1 MFGIRPTM
9 KKTSNSAAT
18 PLPRNGSAAKQ
29 SRSKQPSLLRDSAH
43 SSRKKTDGL
52 HKQKSSIVPVKSS
65 TVSVKSSTVSVKKSS
80 PAKSTSM
87 REVEDGPKQ
96 QSAPELHLYEQIA
109 EEIRTQIEHRVL
121 QPGNRLPSVRKLSR
135 QKGVSISTVLQA
147 YMNLEDVGIIEARP
161 QSGYY
166 VRQQFRNM
174 PPEPSIQRFAPKPKP
189 VKNVVTLVEDL
200 INTYQYSD
208 FVPLGAAMPA
218 PDLLPIT
225 KISKLYASLARSEM
239 HKIARYEHPTGNVEL
254 RRQIVLRAMDWGG
267 LFAPDDVI
275 TTGAATEALT
285 LCLRAVAGEGDTIAV
300 ESPCY
305 FGILRVIE
313 GLGMKALEIPTD
325 PKSGIS
331 LESLEPVMR
340 KRQVKALVVVANF
353 SNPLGCC
360 MPDENKARLAALAA
374 EYEIPIIEDDVY
386 GEIYFS
392 VKRPRPLKAFDDAG
406 WVMLCDSFSKTVSP
420 GLRVGYTIPG
430 RFYENV
436 YRLKIASTLASPTL
450 PQLVMAKFLQTGGYE
465 HQMRALRKAFS
476 VQIQKTITAVGEYF
490 PEGTKVTRPTG
501 GFVVWVE
508 CPAKLDAITLHGEAM
523 REKIS
528 IAPGP
533 AFSKTE
539 QYNHF
544 IRLNCGYP
552 WTDRLD
558 DAVRTLGR
566 LAAELCR

>member
-1 MFGIRPTM
+1 MSGTRK
-9 KKTSNSAAT
+9 KKTAIMKNKVKISNKRLPTLLNARNSASLTELSSLLPDRSPSSVAVSSAT
-18 PLPRNGSAAKQ
+18 P
-29 SRSKQPSLLRDSAH
+29 
-43 SSRKKTDGL
+43 
-52 HKQKSSIVPVKSS
+52 
-65 TVSVKSSTVSVKKSS
+65 SV
-80 PAKSTSM
+80 A
-87 REVEDGPKQ
+87 G
-96 QSAPELHLYEQIA
+96 HLYEQIA
-109 EEIRTQIEHRVL
+109 REIRSQIEHRVL
-121 QPGNRLPSVRKLSR
+121 KPGDRLPSVRKLSR
-135 QKGVSISTVLQA
+135 QKGISISTVLQA
-147 YMNLEDVGIIEARP
+147 YMNLEDVGVIEARP

-166 VRQQFRNM
+166 VRQQFRNL
-174 PPEPSIQRFAPKPKP
+174 PPEPSIQRFAPTAKS

-225 KISKLYASLARSEM
+225 KISKLYASIARAEM
-239 HKIARYEHPTGNVEL
+239 HTIARYEHPSGNVEL

-267 LFAPDDVI
+267 LFAQDDVI
-275 TTGAATEALT
+275 TTGAATEALNI
-285 LCLRAVAGEGDTIAV
+285 CLHAVAKSGDTIAV

-325 PKSGIS
+325 PKTGIS

-340 KRQVKALVVVANF
+340 KQQVKAVIVVANF

-360 MPDENKARLAALAA
+360 MPDEQKAKLASLAA
-374 EYEIPIIEDDVY
+374 EYEIPIIEDDIY
-386 GEIYFS
+386 GDIYFGS
-392 VKRPRPLKAFDDAG
+392 QRPRPIKAFDTDG

-420 GLRVGYTIPG
+420 GLRVGYTLPG
-430 RFYENV
+430 RFFNEV

-465 HQMRALRKAFS
+465 HQMRALRKAFA
-476 VQIQKTITAVGEYF
+476 VQLQKTIAAVGEYF
-490 PEGTKVTRPTG
+490 PEGTKVTRPLG
-501 GFVVWVE
+501 GYVVWVE
-508 CPAKLDAITLHGEAM
+508 CPPEVDAITLHGEAM
-523 REKIS
+523 RKKIS

-539 QYNHF
+539 QYNNY

-552 WTDRLD
+552 WTERLER
-558 DAVRTLGR
+558 AVQVLGEIAR
-566 LAAELCR
+566 AMCQR

>member
-1 MFGIRPTM
+1 MSGIRRMMTSKTVKNNHLVPTA
-9 KKTSNSAAT
+9 KAAK
-18 PLPRNGSAAKQ
+18 PVSPRNGDTEVANISV
-29 SRSKQPSLLRDSAH
+29 SSSLLNIPPS
-43 SSRKKTDGL
+43 G
-52 HKQKSSIVPVKSS
+52 
-65 TVSVKSSTVSVKKSS
+65 
-80 PAKSTSM
+80 
-87 REVEDGPKQ
+87 G
-96 QSAPELHLYEQIA
+96 HLYEQIA
-109 EEIRTQIEHRVL
+109 QEIRAQIEHRVL
-121 QPGNRLPSVRKLSR
+121 QPGNRLPSVRKMSR

-147 YMNLEDVGIIEARP
+147 YMNLEDVGVIEARP

-166 VRQQFRNM
+166 VRQQFRNL
-174 PPEPSIQRFAPKPKP
+174 PPEPSIQRFAPMAKP

-225 KISKLYASLARSEM
+225 KISKLYASLARAEM
-239 HKIARYEHPTGNVEL
+239 HTIARYEHPSGNLEL
-254 RRQIVLRAMDWGG
+254 RRHIVLRAMDWGG

-275 TTGAATEALT
+275 TTGAATEALNI
-285 LCLRAVAGEGDTIAV
+285 CIRAVAKPGDTVAV

-325 PKSGIS
+325 PRTGIS

-340 KRQVKALVVVANF
+340 RNEVQAVMVVPNF
-353 SNPLGCC
+353 SNPTGAC
-360 MPDENKARLAALAA
+360 MPDENKAKLAALARKH
-374 EYEIPIIEDDVY
+374 EIPIIEDDVY
-386 GEIYFS
+386 GDIYFGS
-392 VKRPRPLKAFDDAG
+392 QRPRPVKAFDKDG

-430 RFYENV
+430 RFYNEV

-465 HQMRALRKAFS
+465 HQMRALRKAFA
-476 VQIQKTITAVGEYF
+476 VQMQKIIGAVGEYF
-490 PEGTKVTRPTG
+490 PEGTKVTRPNG

-508 CPAKLDAITLHGEAM
+508 CPREVDAIALHSEAM

-533 AFSKTE
+533 AFSKTD
-539 QYNHF
+539 QYNHY

-552 WTDRLD
+552 WSERIER
-558 DAVRTLGR
+558 AIETLGKI
-566 LAAELCR
+566 AAEMCQQSSEK